1 MSETIQ
7 TELTRLVEIRPR
19 TDYSVAPRWIW
30 ATGAGFAIWAAIPVT
45 VYLYS
50 GQTAIPLAIPLG
62 ILGLSGFIASAT
74 SSYLVYQIINRRN
87 LHFART
93 EELLWKI
100 LDAQKSKAQPSDMK
114 IQLPIA
120 STEQDLR
127 RLAGKPERSA
137 VLWGLL
143 TLIPYLGWLALIYV
157 LAFLSR
163 DFDNHER
170 WEDLTIEDLSRVT
183 VAHGGPAAP
192 RRQWHMP
199 RQSVPAYVVFSFIT
213 LGIFPIVWLYFTVTD
228 PKIHFEYH
236 RTFEPVFAAA
246 LTVQGQIGR
255 VS

>member
-1 MSETIQ
+1 MSEIIQ
-7 TELTRLVEIRPR
+7 RELTSLVDVRPR
-19 TDYSVAPRWIW
+19 TDYFIAPRWVW
-30 ATGAGFAIWAAIPVT
+30 ASVAGFVIWAAIPVI
-45 VYLYS
+45 VYLYT
-50 GQTAIPLAIPLG
+50 GQTAIPIAIPLG

-100 LDAQKSKAQPSDMK
+100 LDTQKSKAQPSDMK

-127 RLAGKPERSA
+127 QLAGRPERSA

-143 TLIPYLGWLALIYV
+143 TLFPYLGWLALIYV

-170 WEDLTIEDLSRVT
+170 WEDLTIEDLSRVQ
-183 VAHGGPAAP
+183 VARGGPVAP
-192 RRQWHMP
+192 RRQWRMP
-199 RQSVPAYVVFSFIT
+199 RQSVPGYVIFSFIT
-213 LGIFPIVWLYFTVTD
+213 LGVFPIVWLYFAVTD

-236 RTFEPVFAAA
+236 RTFEPMFAAEPTA
-246 LTVQGQIGR
+246 QGQIGG